1 MKIKKV
7 LITALAAANVV
18 SIGAWG
24 ILTAVGSSGAH
35 SQSGNYAAQRWDSE
49 GGHTQ
54 LSCFFTEDSGF
65 NTDSVPFIKQS
76 LTDKLKNVGIV
87 AENGQKLIPEA
98 YSAEAGQMSI
108 RCDRTGR
115 SEALVTAVGGDF
127 FLFRDFKLLDGSF
140 FSDDDLMQ
148 DGAVID
154 RNLAWELYGSE
165 DIAGM
170 NIYINGVKF
179 YISGV
184 IQLPDTKQEK
194 KTAGDFSRAY
204 ISYDGLE
211 LIKGSAYEESD
222 NSLKKV
228 SCYECVVPNP
238 VENFAYNALNEYFGG
253 GYSYSSVLVNNT
265 ERFEPSKLAKKYKKL
280 SEYAISDKPM
290 VYPYWENASRITEF
304 RLAGVYYFR
313 RLTYIIPILTLLFL
327 IVLGW
332 RAGGRLRKKVTSKLG
347 DSVTKVLYRRSILR
361 EQKKEQKEQ
370 QKYSKQ
376 FKE

>member
-7 LITALAAANVV
+7 LIAALAAANVV

-65 NTDSVPFIKQS
+65 NTDTVPFVKQT
-76 LTDKLKNVGIV
+76 LTDKLKNVGVV

-108 RCDRTGR
+108 RCDITGR
-115 SEALVTAVGGDF
+115 SEAMVTAVGGDF
-127 FLFRDFKLLDGSF
+127 FMFHDFKLLDGAF
-140 FSDDDLMQ
+140 FSDEDIMQ

-170 NIYINGVKF
+170 NIYINSVKF

-184 IQLPDTKQEK
+184 IQLPQTKQEK
-194 KTAGDFSRAY
+194 KTAGDFSRVY
-204 ISYDGLE
+204 ISYDGLA
-211 LIKGSAYEESD
+211 LINGSKQDEGE
-222 NSLKKV
+222 NSLKKIN
-228 SCYECVVPNP
+228 CYECIVPNP
-238 VENFAYNALNEYFGG
+238 VENFAYNVLNTYLSA
-253 GYSYSSVLVNNT
+253 GYSYSSSIVNNT

-280 SEYAISDKPM
+280 SDYAIADKPII
-290 VYPYWENASRITEF
+290 YPYWENASRITEF

-347 DSVTKVLYRRSILR
+347 DSVTKVLYRRSILK
-361 EQKKEQKEQ
+361 EQKKQ
-370 QKYSKQ
+370 QKNSTQ
-376 FKE
+376 NKE

>member
-1 MKIKKV
+1 MKIKRI
-7 LITALAAANVV
+7 LIASLAAANVLSV
-18 SIGAWG
+18 GTG
-24 ILTAVGSSGAH
+24 LILTAAGSSLAK
-35 SQSGNYAAQRWDSE
+35 SQGTNYAAQRWDSE
-49 GGHTQ
+49 GGYTQ
-54 LSCFFTEDSGF
+54 LSCFFTDDSGF
-65 NTDSVPFIKQS
+65 NTESVPYVKQT
-76 LTDKLKNVGIV
+76 LEEKLRNAGVI
-87 AENGQKLIPEA
+87 AEEGQKLIPDA
-98 YSAEAGQMSI
+98 YSVSAGQMSI
-108 RCDRTGR
+108 KCDRTGR
-115 SEALVTAVGGDF
+115 SEAMVTAVGGDF

-140 FSDDDLMQ
+140 FSKNDLMQ

-184 IQLPDTKQEK
+184 IDTPSTKQEK

-204 ISYDGLE
+204 ISYDGLK
-211 LIKGSAYEESD
+211 LINGGMYDEGSS
-222 NSLKKV
+222 SLNNIT
-228 SCYECVVPNP
+228 CYECIVPDP

-265 ERFEPSKLAKKYKKL
+265 ERFNPAELAKKHKNL
-280 SEYAISDKPM
+280 SDYAISDKPV

-304 RLAGVYYFR
+304 RLSGIYYFR
-313 RLTYIIPILTLLFL
+313 RLTYIIPILTLLLL

-332 RAGGRLRKKVTSKLG
+332 RAGGRLRQKITSKTTDG
-347 DSVTKVLYRRSILR
+347 VTKVLYRRSILK

-370 QKYSKQ
+370 QKKTEQ
-376 FKE
+376 